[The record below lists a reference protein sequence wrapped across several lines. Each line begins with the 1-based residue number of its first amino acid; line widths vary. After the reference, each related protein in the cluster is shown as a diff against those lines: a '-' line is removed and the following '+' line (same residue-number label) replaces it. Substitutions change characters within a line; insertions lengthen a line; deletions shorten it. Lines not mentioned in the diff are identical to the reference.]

1 MIYYYTFVYYAI
13 FASIVLVYGV
23 GFNKIA
29 EIGTVKFKEPIF
41 YIKCAISII
50 SSVVISWLL
59 IHYLLV
65 PLGITEL
72 FPFVCFIVYAC
83 ISSFIVAII
92 NLTTGKTTSE
102 FSISYLIV
110 LLSIAES
117 SSLLMSIVI
126 SISCIIGM
134 IIIIPLSLT
143 FRRRVCS
150 NGNLLDETYYCV
162 YFIFLAILIL
172 LLTAWDVGWLNPG
185 VIQ

>member
-72 FPFVCFIVYAC
+72 FPFVENNFMENDLTGNNKNFNFIGNKKNNLIKMERLFNNKLNELAEYIDTKCFKKFQTPDI
-83 ISSFIVAII
+83 
-92 NLTTGKTTSE
+92 LME
-102 FSISYLIV
+102 FEL
-110 LLSIAES
+110 
-117 SSLLMSIVI
+117 
-126 SISCIIGM
+126 
-134 IIIIPLSLT
+134 
-143 FRRRVCS
+143 
-150 NGNLLDETYYCV
+150 
-162 YFIFLAILIL
+162 
-172 LLTAWDVGWLNPG
+172 
-185 VIQ
+185 